1 MAEPDAR
8 RGPSANTR
16 RAQRLLMAGVAG
28 GHAALLACV
37 VAFALAGG
45 WPGALSAAIA
55 GVVTIAFFTIGQA
68 VQVVVAD
75 APARRILIASL
86 ASYVLRVTV
95 LGLLLALALDN
106 ADWVAWLDP
115 VAVAATTIAVVI
127 GWLAVELW
135 VYSRMRIPVYDE

>member
-75 APARRILIASL
+75 APARRVLIASL

-106 ADWVAWLDP
+106 ADRVAWLDP